1 MNCNHKLKISIILIV
16 FSFLFFNFKY
26 INVLIDL
33 DYATFSKPIRLA
45 YNSLTQ
51 TNNTSLPIEDKLDE
65 FVNINKK
72 ILNDNEEPKK
82 VVFAKAPSGGYGNRV
97 FTIISSLLIGVL
109 TDSAVIIG
117 DWQEIDKYIELPF
130 NAFYKTNQN
139 TSLNPN
145 YKPEQ
150 IHSFR
155 TRNSWAYKKNI
166 GMLMQTSIPPNVTR
180 FMYKNI
186 HALFMEMC
194 TNPAHFEKIEYYKLA
209 SQEAIKNA
217 LDSIKNN
224 KTDDEKM
231 DSLFQIGFEV
241 GGSLLNK
248 FWLPKKSLV
257 DVIDYY
263 LNKEFKNSYVIGIQL
278 RNQYLDL
285 KNDLDKFYNCALE
298 LEENVK
304 QSNKNK
310 TVKWFIST
318 DSEKLSNIIKKL
330 YPTKAISANG
340 TITHT
345 HFHSVGQAR
354 AIIDIELLSRCDEII
369 MSGGSTF
376 GYVASMKNKKLPYY
390 IDGKSSMKKCLRTV
404 LSSPSRTPSGS
415 AIF

>member
-1 MNCNHKLKISIILIV
+1 MLKSPQFKMVNQKQKLKILIFLIISLYVYSIYSLKNFYFLTEKNAYFLI
-16 FSFLFFNFKY
+16 K
-26 INVLIDL
+26 D
-33 DYATFSKPIRLA
+33 T
-45 YNSLTQ
+45 
-51 TNNTSLPIEDKLDE
+51 LDE
-65 FVNINKK
+65 FININKK
-72 ILNDNEEPKK
+72 LLSDNEEPKK
-82 VVFAKAPSGGYGNRV
+82 VVFSKAHGEGYGNRLYN
-97 FTIISSLLIGVL
+97 IISSLLIGVL
-109 TDSAVIIG
+109 TDSVVLI
-117 DWQEIDKYIELPF
+117 DVWSEIDKHIQIPYDG
-130 NAFYKTNQN
+130 FYKTNKSS
-139 TSLNPN
+139 SLNSN

-150 IHSFR
+150 IYLFR
-155 TRNSWAYKKNI
+155 ARNMWAYKKKI
-166 GMLMQTSIPPNVTR
+166 GLLMQTSIPRNLTR
-180 FMYKNI
+180 FMYI
-186 HALFMEMC
+186 STHALFMEMC
-194 TNPAHFEKIEYYKLA
+194 TNPAYFEKIKYYELA
-209 SQEAIKNA
+209 SHKTIKKA
-217 LDSIKNN
+217 LDSIKYN

-241 GGSLLNK
+241 GGNLLNK
-248 FWLPKKSLV
+248 FWLPKKSLG

-263 LNKEFKNSYVIGIQL
+263 LNKEFTNSYVIGIQL
-278 RNQYLDL
+278 RTQYFDL
-285 KNDLDKFYNCALE
+285 KKDLDKFFNCALK

-330 YPTKAISANG
+330 YTTKAISANG

-404 LSSPSRTPSGS
+404 LSAPSRTPAGS
-415 AIF
+415 AVF